1 MSQSN
6 IATSLGSFVF
16 ERYVICC
23 DARQILV
30 DGEPAKLGA
39 RAFDLLLV
47 LIAHRDRVVSKNEL
61 LDLIWPGLV
70 VEENNLQV
78 HVSALRKLLGPQTI
92 STIPGRG
99 YRFTATLGAA
109 KSTTAAPAPA
119 SEATSITQLT
129 DGRPERRA
137 PDRIREPPTLFGR
150 DNDLAALTD
159 LMRTN
164 RLVTITGAGGIGKTA
179 LAQALTR
186 TMAPA
191 YSHGVGL
198 VDLAPLTDAAQLA
211 PTIAST
217 LQVTLGGV
225 EVDGN
230 PCDRE
235 RNPDN
240 TALALTEALADRH
253 MLIVLDNCEHL
264 IQPVAMLVSAL
275 LAKAPKLYFLATSQ
289 EPLKLQPEQ
298 IYRVATLDVPK
309 ITTLVEAR
317 QAGAVRLF
325 ENRAHAAD
333 ARFVLT
339 ENNIAAVVDICAQ
352 LDGIALAI
360 ELAAARVQLLGVQG
374 LRDRLGQRLFV
385 LNGGSRVA
393 TPRHRTLRAALDWSH
408 ALLSAEQQ
416 AVFRRLGVMSGS
428 FGLDASQRVAAFA
441 DIDEWAA
448 LDHLGALVEK
458 SLVTVEANEAGEM
471 RYRMLETMRQFALER
486 LEESGEQTATRERH
500 LRYFLALAEE
510 AKPQLLGAAQGAW
523 LDRLDRDRD
532 NLFSAHAWCDQVPD
546 GTLRGLKLV
555 NALMRY
561 WLSRGLLVQGHQAYL
576 HALAR
581 PAIDGEAYQHLRCE
595 GLLNAGWL
603 CSYRGLDNDA
613 LRLLTEAIAH
623 ARTGGFNKL
632 LANALARL
640 GFVSLSLHD
649 RGSARVHLEEAVTLS
664 RLLADEPWL
673 VGLALSSLA
682 ELERLEGHVDV
693 AEALYEESLRHV
705 RTTGDRLRTMIGLNN
720 LAMVA
725 VATGDVQHARER
737 LIESLA
743 ISDEL
748 DSRRG
753 RLVAMEVCAG
763 LAAHLKL
770 WELAARFDGAADTH
784 TVQMGRRRDVADMAF
799 LAPLVARAR
808 AALGA
813 DGYAA
818 AQTGARILNYGDAVD
833 AMRQWLMNNED
844 NSAVALNANS
854 SQHAAQ

>member
-1 MSQSN
+1 MSAAN
-6 IATSLGSFVF
+6 ISANDDELAF
-16 ERYVICC
+16 EQCVIRR
-23 DARQILV
+23 DTRQLLV

-78 HVSALRKLLGPQTI
+78 QVSALRKLLGPQTI

-109 KSTTAAPAPA
+109 KSTTAAPDPA
-119 SEATSITQLT
+119 GLASTSTSIMQLT

-137 PDRIREPPTLFGR
+137 PDRIREPPALFGR

-211 PTIAST
+211 PTIASA

-225 EVDGN
+225 EVDGS

-235 RNPDN
+235 RNPDD
-240 TALALTEALADRH
+240 TALALTQALADRH

-264 IQPVAMLVSAL
+264 IQPVARLVSAL

-333 ARFVLT
+333 ARFVLN
-339 ENNIAAVVDICAQ
+339 ESNIAAVVDICAQ

-428 FGLDASQRVAAFA
+428 FGLDASQQVAAFA
-441 DIDEWAA
+441 EIDEWAV

-458 SLVTVEANEAGEM
+458 SLVTVEANETGEM

-486 LEESGEQTATRERH
+486 LEESGEQTATCERH
-500 LRYFLALAEE
+500 LRYF
-510 AKPQLLGAAQGAW
+510 
-523 LDRLDRDRD
+523 
-532 NLFSAHAWCDQVPD
+532 
-546 GTLRGLKLV
+546 
-555 NALMRY
+555 
-561 WLSRGLLVQGHQAYL
+561 
-576 HALAR
+576 
-581 PAIDGEAYQHLRCE
+581 
-595 GLLNAGWL
+595 
-603 CSYRGLDNDA
+603 
-613 LRLLTEAIAH
+613 
-623 ARTGGFNKL
+623 
-632 LANALARL
+632 
-640 GFVSLSLHD
+640 
-649 RGSARVHLEEAVTLS
+649 
-664 RLLADEPWL
+664 
-673 VGLALSSLA
+673 
-682 ELERLEGHVDV
+682 
-693 AEALYEESLRHV
+693 
-705 RTTGDRLRTMIGLNN
+705 
-720 LAMVA
+720 
-725 VATGDVQHARER
+725 
-737 LIESLA
+737 
-743 ISDEL
+743 
-748 DSRRG
+748 
-753 RLVAMEVCAG
+753 
-763 LAAHLKL
+763 
-770 WELAARFDGAADTH
+770 
-784 TVQMGRRRDVADMAF
+784 
-799 LAPLVARAR
+799 
-808 AALGA
+808 
-813 DGYAA
+813 
-818 AQTGARILNYGDAVD
+818 
-833 AMRQWLMNNED
+833 
-844 NSAVALNANS
+844 
-854 SQHAAQ
+854 